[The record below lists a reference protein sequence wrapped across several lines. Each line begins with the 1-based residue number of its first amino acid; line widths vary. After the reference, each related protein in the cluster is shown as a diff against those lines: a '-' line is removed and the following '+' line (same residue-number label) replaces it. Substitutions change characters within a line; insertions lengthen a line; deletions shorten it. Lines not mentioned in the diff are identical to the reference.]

1 MNPSTLRVAGFG
13 FRSEATLESLGQALD
28 QLIDQYGVIDKLAAA
43 HSMLPLVEELGR
55 LRNIEVIAV
64 ADAELST
71 VATLTHST
79 HSLQARGTGS
89 VAEAVALLAA
99 GPNAR
104 LVGPRIISADRQ
116 ATAALALGFA
126 RKLPALDNTALK
138 IASCASPIKMLIYT
152 T

>member
-13 FRSEATLESLGQALD
+13 FRSEASLESLVQALD
-28 QLIDQYGVIDKLAAA
+28 QLIDQYAAVYKYGSINRLAAA
-43 HSMLPLVEELGR
+43 RSMLPLVEELGR

-99 GPNAR
+99 GPEAT
-104 LVGPRIISADRQ
+104 LLGPRIISADRK
-116 ATAALALGFA
+116 ATAALALSEVPEGA
-126 RKLPALDNTALK
+126 TE
-138 IASCASPIKMLIYT
+138 
-152 T
+152 

>member
-1 MNPSTLRVAGFG
+1 MKQSVLRVAGFG
-13 FRSEATLESLGQALD
+13 FRSEATLESLVQALD
-28 QLIDQYGVIDKLAAA
+28 QLIEQYGSVYKYGLINRLAAA
-43 HSMLPLVEELGR
+43 HSMLPLVEELGQ

-116 ATAALALGFA
+116 ATAALALLEVPEGA
-126 RKLPALDNTALK
+126 TE
-138 IASCASPIKMLIYT
+138 
-152 T
+152 

>member
-1 MNPSTLRVAGFG
+1 MKPSTLRIAGFG

-55 LRNIEVIAV
+55 LRNIKVIAV

-99 GPNAR
+99 GPNAS
-104 LVGPRIISADRQ
+104 LVGPRIISVDRR
-116 ATAALALGFA
+116 ATTALALLEVPEGA
-126 RKLPALDNTALK
+126 TE
-138 IASCASPIKMLIYT
+138 
-152 T
+152 

>member
-13 FRSEATLESLGQALD
+13 FRSEASLESLAQALD
-28 QLIDQYGVIDKLAAA
+28 QLIDQYGSVYKCGAIYKNGSTYKYGLINRLAAA
-43 HSMLPLVEELGR
+43 RSMLPLVEELGR

-104 LVGPRIISADRQ
+104 LVGPRIISADRR
-116 ATAALALGFA
+116 ATAALALLEVPEGA
-126 RKLPALDNTALK
+126 TE
-138 IASCASPIKMLIYT
+138 
-152 T
+152 